1 MTLVFCAP
9 AYIVVSGRHGNNLR
23 IAGDFYVNV
32 VEFGLLPVVE
42 AWSVSKINFAG
53 VDFDIGSDLR
63 GDLSKTS
70 ANLNLLGCDHLTGRV
85 RSQERRV
92 GKECGQK
99 CRSRWSQYN

>member
-42 AWSVSKINFAG
+42 AGSASTINFAG

-63 GDLSKTS
+63 GDLRKTA
-70 ANLNLLGCDHLTGRV
+70 ANLYIPGWNNFLGDRKSVVSG
-85 RSQERRV
+85 RRV
-92 GKECGQK
+92 SD
-99 CRSRWSQYN
+99 RVTF

>member
-1 MTLVFCAP
+1 MRISDWSSYVCSSDLLAKMTLVFCAP

-42 AWSVSKINFAG
+42 AWSVSTINFAG

-63 GDLSKTS
+63 GDLSKTA
-70 ANLNLLGCDHLTGRV
+70 ANLYLPGCDHLMGRV
-85 RSQERRV
+85 T
-92 GKECGQK
+92 ECI
-99 CRSRWSQYN
+99 